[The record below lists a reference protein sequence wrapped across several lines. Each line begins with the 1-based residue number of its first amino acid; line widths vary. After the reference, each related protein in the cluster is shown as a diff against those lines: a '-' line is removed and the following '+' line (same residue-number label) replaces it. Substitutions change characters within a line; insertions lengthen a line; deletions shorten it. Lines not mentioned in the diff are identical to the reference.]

1 MKSILKNKQ
10 IVIGGVLILSIVALV
25 LLAPLITSGDYSS
38 VDLPNK
44 HLAPCREHP
53 FGTDYYGRDVWTRI
67 LYGGRISLS
76 VAV

>member
-10 IVIGGVLILSIVALV
+10 IVIGGTLILLIVMLV

-44 HLAPCREHP
+44 HLAPGPSHP
-53 FGTDYYGRDVWTRI
+53 FDTDYYGNKRE
-67 LYGGRISLS
+67 GRIIPGPFAQL
-76 VAV
+76 